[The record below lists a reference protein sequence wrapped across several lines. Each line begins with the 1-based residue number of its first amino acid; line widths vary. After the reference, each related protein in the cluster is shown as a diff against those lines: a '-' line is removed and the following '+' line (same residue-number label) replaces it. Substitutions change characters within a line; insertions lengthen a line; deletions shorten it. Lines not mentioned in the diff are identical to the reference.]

1 MRILTERSG
10 ACLDLD
16 VLRRLRVQS
25 EHDSTSC
32 IVGEHPSKA
41 GRDEMRNAD
50 LSEGVDALE
59 GAEEALCHGVPKSK
73 KPNKLEKK
81 KAEEK
86 EGAEGGLASLSNGMV
101 VVVVRRKVVVKVDDA
116 ARGCS
121 SPDSATG
128 TANMRRVRDGRL
140 LSS

>member
-32 IVGEHPSKA
+32 IVGEHPAKA
-41 GRDEMRNAD
+41 GHDEMRNAD

-81 KAEEK
+81 KAGEK
-86 EGAEGGLASLSNGMV
+86 EGAEGGLASLSNGMM
-101 VVVVRRKVVVKVDDA
+101 VVVRRVVVKVADA
-116 ARGCS
+116 ARGFR
-121 SPDSATG
+121 SPDSATANKYAARARRA
-128 TANMRRVRDGRL
+128 TAL
-140 LSS
+140 